1 MLDIHE
7 NNANDYLNIL
17 YFNTFSNKVYS
28 HQYFYTLFFK
38 HQKPSLHNIPDTNL
52 VYIINNLNHRPY
64 PHPPMSSNPNCI
76 EQSCY

>member
-38 HQKPSLHNIPDTNL
+38 HQNQA
-52 VYIINNLNHRPY
+52 YITYLIQTLY
-64 PHPPMSSNPNCI
+64 I
-76 EQSCY
+76 